1 MLACSVRITINDI
14 SPQKAKAVKRAL
26 EPDNVNFPENLS
38 LQMENVDN
46 KLVFIFQ
53 GQDNMKKLIAT
64 IDEVLEHIQVALKV
78 IE

>member
-14 SPQKAKAVKRAL
+14 SPQKAKAVKSAL

>member
-1 MLACSVRITINDI
+1 MLTCKVKVIINNI
-14 SPQKAKAVKRAL
+14 SAQKAQAVKSAL
-26 EPDNVNFPENLS
+26 EPDNVNFPEKIS
-38 LQMENVDN
+38 LQIENVDN

-64 IDEVLEHIQVALKV
+64 IDEVLEHVQVSLKV